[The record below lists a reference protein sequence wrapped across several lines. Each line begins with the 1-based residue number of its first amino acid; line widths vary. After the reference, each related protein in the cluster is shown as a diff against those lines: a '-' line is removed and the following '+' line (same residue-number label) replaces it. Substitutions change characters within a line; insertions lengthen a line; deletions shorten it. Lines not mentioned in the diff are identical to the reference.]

1 MTTNT
6 SSATDPAADGGGEI
20 PAGSRGSGIAAYE
33 VNPTD
38 SITVMA
44 GKIVRDIIIT
54 RGEPVRRRDLWAAVD
69 LVMGDRSP
77 DVDGVL
83 KRDWFSNQDTGPG
96 RWELTDA
103 ANAQDSPFTDADGI
117 INLARV
123 AEYLR
128 RCAGRTPYIGD
139 TVHFINLC
147 QPALML
153 DADQIVSSGRS

>member
-6 SSATDPAADGGGEI
+6 ASTTDTAADSGAI
-20 PAGSRGSGIAAYE
+20 PAGSGIAAYE
-33 VNPTD
+33 VNSTD

-69 LVMGDRSP
+69 LVMGERSP

-153 DADQIVSSGRS
+153 DADMIVSSGRS

>member
-1 MTTNT
+1 MTTP
-6 SSATDPAADGGGEI
+6 ATTTLTLAADHPDTPAPAA
-20 PAGSRGSGIAAYE
+20 ATQRAYA
-33 VNPTD
+33 VLPTD

-54 RGEPVRRRDLWAAVD
+54 RGEPVRRRDLWTAVD
-69 LVMGDRSP
+69 LAMGDRSP

-103 ANAQDSPFTDADGI
+103 ANAQASPFTDGDGI
-117 INLARV
+117 INLAQV

-128 RCAGRTPYIGD
+128 RCGGRAPYIGD

-147 QPALML
+147 QPKMML
-153 DADQIVSSGRS
+153 DADQIVRGGRT